1 MLTRPARESDM
12 ERIIVL
18 HAAPYAFGILH
29 ATNLDH
35 IKLDRLEAGNRFG
48 RLSFTVDDSERHNR
62 MARIFRIRIITR
74 KACPRDKLFRAGIK
88 RHIEHSLQYLIL
100 RTKQSRLDKIS
111 TVFSH
116 FIGVICPRFYLII
129 SYTFISVFIMILQGI
144 ISQMLIILR

>member
-62 MARIFRIRIITR
+62 MARIFRIRFYPTSESSSFFIRISSEFDSS
-74 KACPRDKLFRAGIK
+74 AAA
-88 RHIEHSLQYLIL
+88 LI
-100 RTKQSRLDKIS
+100 RI
-111 TVFSH
+111 F
-116 FIGVICPRFYLII
+116 
-129 SYTFISVFIMILQGI
+129 
-144 ISQMLIILR
+144 